1 MGFEE
6 LNGILAALKAPLF
19 QMQPRQRETGTLDR
33 RVLDS
38 RPEQKR
44 HEAIP
49 KSVRL
54 FGKG

>member
-33 RVLDS
+33 RVLES